1 MAGVTVAVRPLVTAV
16 PTVRLVVT
24 EPGPANTAAVP
35 ACPLVQPTAPPG
47 PSRPT
52 LLLVLP
58 VAAVPDSVTAGRQT
72 HTASVQT
79 EEPGRPAERLSVA
92 AVRLVTAVR
101 AVQLAVTHP
110 AGRHT
115 SPVSQTAEL
124 VGRTGRTVGLVT
136 PVRAVNHSVT
146 PPGGRNTEPAVTS
159 PAVTVL
165 LLVTTTTTR
174 TWEGVVVENRRTGGC
189 AVLLLS
195 AVPHHGL
202 HCQPVGDVWC
212 EAGHLSGRTIS
223 RENLLFYLRDFT

>member
-1 MAGVTVAVRPLVTAV
+1 MAGVTVTVRPLVTAV

-35 ACPLVQPTAPPG
+35 ACPLVQPTAP
-47 PSRPT
+47 T

-72 HTASVQT
+72 YTASVQT

-110 AGRHT
+110 AGLHT

-136 PVRAVNHSVT
+136 TVRAVNHSVT
-146 PPGGRNTEPAVTS
+146 PPGGRNTEPTVTS

-174 TWEGVVVENRRTGGC
+174 TGEGVVVENRRTGGC

-223 RENLLFYLRDFT
+223 REILLFYLRDFT